1 MTFERMEKDGKMILA
16 MKGMIDFNS
25 AAETNTEIKNCI
37 ALTDDLTLD
46 FKDVEYV
53 SSAGLRVILQ
63 ARDAMEGKGRLT
75 LINVNE
81 ELMDTFD
88 ITGFLDIL
96 NIE

>member
-1 MTFERMEKDGKMILA
+1 MTFERTEKDGKMILA